1 MSDQPYLFSL
11 CPDSQALASVRQG
24 LEQFNARLIGVS
36 AYTDF
41 ELYARDADGQ
51 LIGGMFGHSGM
62 GWLYIDYLWL
72 SEDQRNCGLGSELL
86 KMAEQEAQKRGCTG
100 VFLYSYS
107 FQAPAFYQK
116 QGYQIMGMLEECPP
130 GHQRYY
136 LKKILNP

>member
-11 CPDSQALASVRQG
+11 GPDSLAMASVRQG
-24 LEQFNARLIGVS
+24 LEAFNARLIGVS

-41 ELYARDADGQ
+41 ELYARDTDGQ

-72 SEDQRNCGLGSELL
+72 AEDQRKHGLGSQLL
-86 KMAEQEAQKRGCTG
+86 KMAEEEARNRGCSG

-107 FQAPAFYQK
+107 FQAPGFYQ
-116 QGYQIMGMLEECPP
+116 QQDYQLMGVLEDCPP

-136 LKKILNP
+136 LKKAL